1 MLARMRHL
9 STAFVLAAGIL
20 SAAAAWAADPVVFAA
35 ASTKDAITDIA
46 NAYAAA
52 GKGKVVTSFGS
63 SGDLAKQIENGAP
76 ASIFISADTKWADY
90 LDKKNLLVLGTR
102 SDLLGNHLVLVAP
115 LDSTMN
121 IDLKPGAPLAAALGD
136 GKLALADP
144 ESVPA
149 GRYGKAS
156 LIKLG
161 IWDSVKSHVVGAKDV
176 RATLALVELGEAP
189 AGIVYATD
197 AALSKKV
204 KVIGV
209 FPDDSH
215 PPIVYPVALVTGH
228 DTPEAKAFFT
238 YMKAPDAAA
247 VFKKYGFILLQ

>member
-1 MLARMRHL
+1 MLARFKNL
-9 STAFVLAAGIL
+9 TTAVALAVGL
-20 SAAAAWAADPVVFAA
+20 FGAAAAWAADPIVFAA

-46 NAYAAA
+46 NDFAAA

-90 LDKKNLLVLGTR
+90 LDKKSLLVAGSR
-102 SDLLGNHLVLVAP
+102 SDLLGNHLVLIAP
-115 LDSTMN
+115 ADSTMT

-136 GKLALADP
+136 GKLAVCDP

-149 GRYGKAS
+149 GRYAKAS
-156 LIKLG
+156 LTKLG
-161 IWDSVKSHVVGAKDV
+161 IWNEVEPKVVGAKDV
-176 RATLALVELGEAP
+176 RAALALVELGEAP
-189 AGIVYATD
+189 AGVVYSTD
-197 AALSKKV
+197 AALSKKM
-204 KVIGV
+204 KVVAV

-215 PPIVYPVALVTGH
+215 PKIVYPVALVAGH
-228 DTPEAKAFFT
+228 DTPEAKAFFD
-238 YMKAPDAAA
+238 YLKGPEAAA

>member
-1 MLARMRHL
+1 MLARYRNL
-9 STAFVLAAGIL
+9 TIALLFAAGL
-20 SAAAAWAADPVVFAA
+20 FGATAAWAADPVVFAA

-46 NAYAAA
+46 NDFATA

-76 ASIFISADTKWADY
+76 ASIFISADSKWVDY
-90 LDKKNLLVLGTR
+90 LDKKNLLVLGSR
-102 SDLLGNHLVLVAP
+102 SDLLGNHLVLIAP
-115 LDSTMN
+115 ADSTMT

-156 LIKLG
+156 LTKLG

-189 AGIVYATD
+189 AGVVYSTD

-204 KVIGV
+204 KVVAV

-215 PPIVYPVALVTGH
+215 PKIVYPVALVVGH

-238 YMKAPDAAA
+238 YMKGPEAAA

>member
-1 MLARMRHL
+1 MLARFRNL
-9 STAFVLAAGIL
+9 TTAFVLAASLLG
-20 SAAAAWAADPVVFAA
+20 ATAAWAADPVVFAA

-46 NAYAAA
+46 NDFAAA

-156 LIKLG
+156 LTKLG
-161 IWDSVKSHVVGAKDV
+161 IWKDVESKVVGAKDV

-204 KVIGV
+204 RVVGV
-209 FPDDSH
+209 FPDDTH

-228 DTPEAKAFFT
+228 DTPEAKAFFA
-238 YMKAPDAAA
+238 YMKGPEAAA